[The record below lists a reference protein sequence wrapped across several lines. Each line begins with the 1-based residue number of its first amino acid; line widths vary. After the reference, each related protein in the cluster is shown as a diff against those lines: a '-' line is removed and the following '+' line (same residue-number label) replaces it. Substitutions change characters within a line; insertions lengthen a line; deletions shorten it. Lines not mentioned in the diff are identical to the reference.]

1 MPKIILLPA
10 TGTATDSSV
19 FASALAAARLF
30 DGHLMVLHVRPDVRR
45 EIAAMASADMGMATG
60 LDSTISNMEAEADT
74 RERAAESTWR
84 AFAAAHGIKL
94 AERPCSSSVM
104 TYEWLTETGS
114 AADWLAE
121 YGRISDLVVVGR
133 ERQGGALSMDLM
145 EAALME
151 TGKPVLI
158 APDEAPNGLDG
169 TVAIAWKNTKEAAGA
184 ITAALP
190 FFRWSARVIVFTVDE
205 DGEAKDKSHL
215 RLVSS
220 LRWHNPNVSLQVLQR
235 QGRSPVT
242 VLLEAVSKAHCNL
255 LVMGGY
261 GHTRLREAV
270 FGGFTRA
277 VLEQAP
283 VTVLM
288 AH

>member
-10 TGTATDSSV
+10 TGTSVDSSV
-19 FASALAAARLF
+19 FATALAAARLF
-30 DGHLMVLHVRPDVRR
+30 DGHLRVLHVRPDVRR
-45 EIAAMASADMGMATG
+45 EIAAMASADIGMAAG
-60 LDSTISNMEAEADT
+60 LDTTISHMEEEADT
-74 RERAAESTWR
+74 RERAAESAWA
-84 AFAAAHGIKL
+84 AFCATNKIKP
-94 AERPCSSSVM
+94 AEKPCSSHL
-104 TYEWLTETGS
+104 TYEWVTETGI

-121 YGRISDLVVVGR
+121 HGRVSDLVVVGR
-133 ERQGGALSMDLM
+133 EREGGMLSMDLM

-158 APDEAPNGLDG
+158 APPAPPAGLDG
-169 TVAIAWKNTKEAAGA
+169 TVAIAWKNTREAAGA
-184 ITAALP
+184 VSAALP
-190 FFRWSARVIVFTVDE
+190 FFRWAARIIVFTVE
-205 DGEAKDKSHL
+205 EGEESADKSHL
-215 RLVSS
+215 RLASS
-220 LRWHNPNVSLQVLQR
+220 LRWHNPNVSMQVLQR
-235 QGRSPVT
+235 QGRTPVA
-242 VLLEAVSKAHCNL
+242 VLLEAVGKAGCNL

-283 VTVLM
+283 VAVLM

>member
-1 MPKIILLPA
+1 
-10 TGTATDSSV
+10 
-19 FASALAAARLF
+19 
-30 DGHLMVLHVRPDVRR
+30 
-45 EIAAMASADMGMATG
+45 MASADMGMAAG
-60 LDSTISNMEAEADT
+60 LDSTISDMESEADT
-74 RERAAESTWR
+74 RERTADSAWR
-84 AFAAAHGIKL
+84 DFAAAHGIKL

-114 AADWLAE
+114 SADWLAE
-121 YGRISDLVVVGR
+121 YGRVSDLVVVGR

-151 TGKPVLI
+151 TGKPVMI
-158 APDEAPNGLDG
+158 APDMPPTGVDG

-190 FFRWSARVIVFTVDE
+190 FVRWAARVIVFTVDE
-205 DGEAKDKSHL
+205 DGEVKDKSHL

-235 QGRSPVT
+235 HGRAPVT
-242 VLLEAVSKAHCNL
+242 VLLEAVAKAGGNL

>member
-1 MPKIILLPA
+1 
-10 TGTATDSSV
+10 
-19 FASALAAARLF
+19 
-30 DGHLMVLHVRPDVRR
+30 
-45 EIAAMASADMGMATG
+45 
-60 LDSTISNMEAEADT
+60 
-74 RERAAESTWR
+74 
-84 AFAAAHGIKL
+84 
-94 AERPCSSSVM
+94 M

-114 AADWLAE
+114 SADWLAE
-121 YGRISDLVVVGR
+121 YGRVSDLVVVGR

-151 TGKPVLI
+151 TGKPVMI
-158 APDEAPNGLDG
+158 APDMPPTGVDG

-190 FFRWSARVIVFTVDE
+190 FVRWAARVIVFTVDE
-205 DGEAKDKSHL
+205 DGEVKDKSHL

-235 QGRSPVT
+235 HGRAPVT
-242 VLLEAVSKAHCNL
+242 VLLEAVAKAGGNL